1 MAKETKRTQLKSE
14 RKLITT
20 LIEADSV
27 YNYTFHWLIDA
38 NYFGPIVTVVTIN
51 IP

>member
-1 MAKETKRTQLKSE
+1 MAKETRSTQLKSE

-27 YNYTFHWLIDA
+27 YNYTFHWLTGA
-38 NYFGPIVTVVTIN
+38 NYFCPIVTVVTIN